1 MSQLIEHAGV
11 IHQIDGRHIRVQIL
25 QESACS
31 GCHAKGACSA
41 ADMKDKFVDI
51 ESDSSDYKV
60 GEQVTLYGQSSM
72 GLFAV
77 LLAFVIPF
85 LIILLTLF
93 ILKNYI
99 DNLVVS
105 DRSDYDVL
113 NEIILKLGLEL
124 TTSIEMIDGV
134 ESLYS
139 VGSGALMIYLGDVK
153 SMDIAEAM
161 IKSYKENEPS
171 IWKVVFKDNGF
182 ASDDIKANTRET
194 LRAAGLQDGSFVTL

>member
-1 MSQLIEHAGV
+1 MPELQCRDYKMSQLIEHAGV

-51 ESDSSDYKV
+51 ESDGSDYKV

-99 DNLVVS
+99 DNEAISGSIALGTLLP
-105 DRSDYDVL
+105 YFL
-113 NEIILKLGLEL
+113 ILSFFNSRLKSKLKFQ
-124 TTSIEMIDGV
+124 IKKN
-134 ESLYS
+134 
-139 VGSGALMIYLGDVK
+139 GA
-153 SMDIAEAM
+153 
-161 IKSYKENEPS
+161 
-171 IWKVVFKDNGF
+171 
-182 ASDDIKANTRET
+182 
-194 LRAAGLQDGSFVTL
+194 